1 MTTTYPLSP
10 ESERGLLEAARGG
23 DGDAY
28 GRLVEARRGELL
40 AHCYRMLG
48 SVQDAED
55 ALQEALLRGWRG
67 LRGFDGRSSL
77 RSWLYRI
84 ATNTCLDAIARRK
97 ARALPVA
104 HAPPPPRARRRRCRS
119 PSRPSSSRSRTSAL
133 GVPDGLASP
142 EARYERRE
150 SVELAF
156 VAAMQH
162 LPARQ
167 RAVLILRDVL
177 AFSAKETSETLGTT
191 VASANSALQRARQR
205 LDDELPDRSQQA
217 ALRALGD
224 DGVRD
229 LVERYTGALQSGDVD
244 GVVAL
249 LTEDATWSMPPVP
262 TWYRGEALRGFLSG
276 PARSV
281 RWRHVPTRAS
291 GQLAVGCYAWDATT
305 GDFVAS
311 VLDVLT
317 LRDGRI
323 AAVDGFSTA
332 ASFLRLVADGPPYT
346 PSAIFG
352 RFGLPERLP
361 GTTDEFRRPRR
372 S

>member
-84 ATNTCLDAIARRK
+84 ATNTCLDTIAGRK

-104 HAPPPPRARRRRCRS
+104 HAPAAAAGEAPALPVAESAFIEPF
-119 PSRPSSSRSRTSAL
+119 PDDAL

-229 LVERYTGALQSGDVD
+229 LVERYTGALQRGDVD

-332 ASFLRLVADGPPYT
+332 ASFRRLVADGPPYT

-361 GTTDEFRRPRR
+361 GDDR
-372 S
+372 